1 MNIGATKKG
10 WGGEWMRV
18 KAVSLA
24 KKNKTL
30 PIKLELYV
38 DRKYPVL
45 KLFTNL

>member
-10 WGGEWMRV
+10 WGGEWMGV

-24 KKNKTL
+24 KKKNP

-38 DRKYPVL
+38 DRKSPVL